1 MVMVTSG
8 SLLPM
13 ARNIATRISQ
23 QFIGRSLSLICDSFY
38 HQFGSTYR
46 PMCGDITRHEHHTKF
61 YNVHAMME
69 QLLGESSKKKACGPP
84 PPPPGKVDNAENNR
98 NYALEDLEDL
108 ATYHERKYLDAKNKQ
123 GGGDDNNNK
132 QKKREVLPWRHESYP
147 LLRIEEKNDYSYMP
161 NNFRSRFV
169 RRLVA
174 CRELNLSPLQAIPI
188 PFFAQSWESTLAN
201 NFKTAFELAL
211 IELLTSTFH
220 DDEVSHVKIGQSI
233 TYCNKKVDNGNS
245 LEDNEYLNRMLDKNL
260 IAKYQHINTDNLHLT
275 LSINPIE
282 ANLESI
288 FLV

>member
-1 MVMVTSG
+1 
-8 SLLPM
+8 M
-13 ARNIATRISQ
+13 ARNLATRISQ
-23 QFIGRSLSLICDSFY
+23 QSIGPPLSLVYDSFH
-38 HQFGSTYR
+38 HQLFDTTYR
-46 PMCGDITRHEHHTKF
+46 SPTCGYITRHDHHTNF
-61 YNVHAMME
+61 YNQ
-69 QLLGESSKKKACGPP
+69 QLLSESSMKKACGPTP
-84 PPPPGKVDNAENNR
+84 IKVNNI
-98 NYALEDLEDL
+98 NYALQDPADSAGNTMREDTDSCSG
-108 ATYHERKYLDAKNKQ
+108 YAKNKQ
-123 GGGDDNNNK
+123 GDGDNNDK

-147 LLRIEEKNDYSYMP
+147 LLRIEEKNDYSNMP

-188 PFFAQSWESTLAN
+188 PFFALNWESTLAN

-233 TYCNKKVDNGNS
+233 TYCNKKVDNENS

-260 IAKYQHINTDNLHLT
+260 IAKYQHINTNNLHLT

-288 FLV
+288 FAV